1 MLCMGL
7 SYRLFLEMTCHQHC
21 VWVCQAALR
30 VSEFYN
36 FDNSGSGN
44 QTFVLLQILLG
55 LEMNA
60 YSFITLVETLST
72 VYSTSE
78 ETVHHL
84 CDCVVQLKAQPFNVL

>member
-44 QTFVLLQILLG
+44 QTFVLTADIIRVRNECLQ
-55 LEMNA
+55 
-60 YSFITLVETLST
+60 F
-72 VYSTSE
+72 
-78 ETVHHL
+78 H
-84 CDCVVQLKAQPFNVL
+84 NVG